1 MTDLLIRTCYYLLYL
16 LCLSCR
22 SVQDLA
28 VLGIGDGVGLLDP
41 VAVKDLTGL
50 EIKFLGGEVT
60 GHLLLHMDDVIG
72 WELHLGKVIEH
83 TE

>member
-1 MTDLLIRTCYYLLYL
+1 MIDLYIRTCYYLLYL

-28 VLGIGDGVGLLDP
+28 VLGIGDGVGLFDP
-41 VAVKDLTGL
+41 VAVDDFSGL

-60 GHLLLHMDDVIG
+60 GHLLLHMDDEIG
-72 WELHLGKVIEH
+72 RELRLGKVIEH